1 MKSGDMTFTGAS
13 APRVRLGMQRSAAW
27 AMARGA
33 FSVRACWPSAFW
45 LVCAGLPARGAARSF
60 GPGGRRCPES
70 GDARR
75 ANGAGTRTTE
85 MPAVV
90 RSGAGLT
97 KEQKRERESGEAV
110 LGQKDLGVC
119 TTKSPGTP
127 QKSPGSPNGGWWW
140 FFADKQV
147 E

>member
-1 MKSGDMTFTGAS
+1 ME
-13 APRVRLGMQRSAAW
+13 R
-27 AMARGA
+27 RG
-33 FSVRACWPSAFW
+33 RGP
-45 LVCAGLPARGAARSF
+45 AGGPP
-60 GPGGRRCPES
+60 GPGRRGRRPAAGRGREPE
-70 GDARR
+70 
-75 ANGAGTRTTE
+75 
-85 MPAVV
+85 PAS
-90 RSGAGLT
+90 R
-97 KEQKRERESGEAV
+97 KEGPGESGEAV

>member
-1 MKSGDMTFTGAS
+1 MVLGGEPPPKIFTVGLS
-13 APRVRLGMQRSAAW
+13 YWRISKETYY
-27 AMARGA
+27 
-33 FSVRACWPSAFW
+33 
-45 LVCAGLPARGAARSF
+45 GLPT
-60 GPGGRRCPES
+60 RRVLE
-70 GDARR
+70 
-75 ANGAGTRTTE
+75 
-85 MPAVV
+85 
-90 RSGAGLT
+90 
-97 KEQKRERESGEAV
+97 ESGEAV

>member
-1 MKSGDMTFTGAS
+1 MLGGALE
-13 APRVRLGMQRSAAW
+13 ARRGRGERTAKGARRLSPG
-27 AMARGA
+27 
-33 FSVRACWPSAFW
+33 
-45 LVCAGLPARGAARSF
+45 CAGL
-60 GPGGRRCPES
+60 E
-70 GDARR
+70 
-75 ANGAGTRTTE
+75 
-85 MPAVV
+85 
-90 RSGAGLT
+90 
-97 KEQKRERESGEAV
+97 ESGEAV

>member
-1 MKSGDMTFTGAS
+1 MLEID
-13 APRVRLGMQRSAAW
+13 RLGHECITQRKRHGRPVDHHLG
-27 AMARGA
+27 ARAKISGA
-33 FSVRACWPSAFW
+33 VSCHV
-45 LVCAGLPARGAARSF
+45 VHARIPQYRSSSF
-60 GPGGRRCPES
+60 DSRCPVS
-70 GDARR
+70 FFT
-75 ANGAGTRTTE
+75 TR
-85 MPAVV
+85 PKIGV
-90 RSGAGLT
+90 RNFYPTVTVTAPDPT
-97 KEQKRERESGEAV
+97 ESGEAV

>member
-1 MKSGDMTFTGAS
+1 MKALVTGFHMLYRLSPDSKYPWSGENTG
-13 APRVRLGMQRSAAW
+13 PIEIPVLN
-27 AMARGA
+27 
-33 FSVRACWPSAFW
+33 VP
-45 LVCAGLPARGAARSF
+45 LL
-60 GPGGRRCPES
+60 
-70 GDARR
+70 
-75 ANGAGTRTTE
+75 
-85 MPAVV
+85 
-90 RSGAGLT
+90 
-97 KEQKRERESGEAV
+97 ESGEAV